1 MHHQQGDCGTVP
13 NAVFVHSRC
22 RDIGTCGDRP
32 GADAAG
38 GRRDRPGACRD
49 AAESCRDR
57 PGACTSTIPDAVFV
71 HTSAPAETG
80 LMPAQMQ
87 LEAAETVLV
96 PAQTKLKAAETG
108 LVSGQAQS
116 QMLCLSTAGA
126 ETSVP
131 AETGLMPTN
140 IQLKAAETGLVP
152 AEMQLKAAETG
163 LVPAEMDQRDG
174 SERADLSVFHYT
186 IE

>member
-1 MHHQQGDCGTVP
+1 LFQMHHQQGDCGTVP

-32 GADAAG
+32 GADAAE
-38 GRRDRPGACRD
+38 GR
-49 AAESCRDR
+49 RDR

-87 LEAAETVLV
+87 LEAAETGLV

-108 LVSGQAQS
+108 LVPAQAQF
-116 QMLCLSTAGA
+116 QMLCLSTHRHLRRQA
-126 ETSVP
+126 
-131 AETGLMPTN
+131 
-140 IQLKAAETGLVP
+140 
-152 AEMQLKAAETG
+152 
-163 LVPAEMDQRDG
+163 
-174 SERADLSVFHYT
+174 
-186 IE
+186 

>member
-13 NAVFVHSRC
+13 NAVFVHSWC

-87 LEAAETVLV
+87 LEAAETGLV

-116 QMLCLSTAGA
+116 QMLCLSTHRHLRRLAWCLHRY
-126 ETSVP
+126 SWRP
-131 AETGLMPTN
+131 
-140 IQLKAAETGLVP
+140 
-152 AEMQLKAAETG
+152 
-163 LVPAEMDQRDG
+163 QRQ
-174 SERADLSVFHYT
+174 A
-186 IE
+186 